1 MFVTAILQNHW
12 VSLHLWVFSL
22 KWSLLLL
29 GLLTE
34 SLDETRLM
42 GASPEIPPMFVTSTY
57 RSTELHYTFGNATVS
72 ADFVGISIF
81 RIAWITPHIWVF
93 NLKGSLCLLA
103 QPKES
108 LGYTTPM
115 GV

>member
-1 MFVTAILQNHW
+1 MLVTANLQNHW
-12 VSLHLWVFSL
+12 VSLHLWVSSL

-34 SLDETRLM
+34 SLDHTRLM
-42 GASPEIPPMFVTSTY
+42 GASPEIPPMFLTSTY
-57 RSTELHYTFGNATVS
+57 RSTELHYTFGNATIS
-72 ADFVGISIF
+72 ADFVGYLYF
-81 RIAWITPHIWVF
+81 QNRWVTPHIWVF
-93 NLKGSLCLLA
+93 NLKGSLCWLA
-103 QPKES
+103 QPEES